1 MVIRTLRDSE
11 PMESYGEELLFT
23 EARLKSDEQAKEF
36 VALITELLA
45 KVDVVRTDQ
54 VGAWREE
61 IAAQAAVSAADD
73 QLDDW
78 IRRFDRALKEVVN
91 GNVQSPRYG
100 RYFSSAPWT
109 LIRLGLENEIS
120 RVRGWIDS
128 LASEP
133 EPTLKTFAVSLAKVI
148 AIGEAALE
156 QRRKAVSSRSDH
168 RVRSIASLVEEIN
181 ATRAALYGSLA
192 KKALAS
198 NLPSD
203 WPSRFFRRSSR
214 GKDDQPTPAPTTDAT
229 ASKPATP
236 AAT

>member
-1 MVIRTLRDSE
+1 MLIRTLRDSE
-11 PMESYGEELLFT
+11 SLESYSEELLFT

-45 KVDVVRTDQ
+45 KVDVVRADQ

-73 QLDDW
+73 HLDDW

-91 GNVQSPRYG
+91 GNVQAPAYRRYL
-100 RYFSSAPWT
+100 SSAPWT
-109 LIRLGLENEIS
+109 FIRLGLENEIS

-168 RVRSIASLVEEIN
+168 RARSIASLVEEIN

-214 GKDDQPTPAPTTDAT
+214 GKDDQPTPTPAPTTVA
-229 ASKPATP
+229 KPAVPT
-236 AAT
+236 AT

>member
-11 PMESYGEELLFT
+11 PLESYGEELLFT
-23 EARLKSDEQAKEF
+23 EARLKSDEKAKEF

-45 KVDVVRTDQ
+45 KVDGVRTDQ

-61 IAAQAAVSAADD
+61 IAAQAAVSSADN

-78 IRRFDRALKEVVN
+78 IRAFDRALKDVVN
-91 GNVQSPRYG
+91 GNLESPRYG

-109 LIRLGLENEIS
+109 FIRLGLENEIS

-133 EPTLKTFAVSLAKVI
+133 EPTLKTFAVSLARVI

-192 KKALAS
+192 KKALAA

-214 GKDDQPTPAPTTDAT
+214 GKDAEPTPATDAT
-229 ASKPATP
+229 APKPATP